1 MRHRHGLRFQA
12 FGELGVLLCALFL
25 YAWNPCRVHGEFILG
40 REFVEDGLQRT
51 AQVPNH
57 GSGYMAVTVY
67 LHRVDVELYELAV
80 RVPLAV
86 SAAQQPVEA
95 CAYEHH
101 HIAVSHYGGTDREGA
116 QRVLV
121 GQDTLGH

>member
-1 MRHRHGLRFQA
+1 
-12 FGELGVLLCALFL
+12 
-25 YAWNPCRVHGEFILG
+25 
-40 REFVEDGLQRT
+40 
-51 AQVPNH
+51 
-57 GSGYMAVTVY
+57 MAVTVY

-86 SAAQQPVEA
+86 AAAQQPVEA

-101 HIAVSHYGGTDREGA
+101 NVAVFHNGGAYRESA